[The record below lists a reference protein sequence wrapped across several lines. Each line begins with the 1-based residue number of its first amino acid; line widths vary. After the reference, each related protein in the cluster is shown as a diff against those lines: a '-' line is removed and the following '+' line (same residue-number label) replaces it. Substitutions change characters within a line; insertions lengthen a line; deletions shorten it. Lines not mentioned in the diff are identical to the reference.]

1 MVWATAWQRMPMQSK
16 QPFRRRILI
25 AFATMTILVSG
36 VFSLSIVAIV
46 HLIEEHLVS
55 AELALEL
62 GVVVQQDLKSGQAP
76 RLDSRTRFFASNY
89 PQYAIPQRY
98 ADLPEGFSEQLEGE
112 RAFYI
117 FTQVIDGDRY
127 LLVQEQSDFEKRE
140 QVLFNVVLAG
150 FLLSVLGALVLGW
163 LMSERV
169 MRPVSKLANQ
179 VRHRDQLLPLAPALA
194 PEYPDDEVGQ
204 LAAAFDSTLGRL
216 RQSLERERLFT
227 SDVSHELR
235 TPLMVIASSCEL
247 LSQVDLQ
254 PMQRKQVQR
263 IERASAEMQDLVQ
276 TFLQLARVKGS
287 ETLFAG
293 SASLRQIADE
303 QVETWA
309 PLMREKGLDFQVEVQ
324 ALHEGV
330 YNPTLLRTVMA
341 NLLRNALHYTETG
354 FVKLTLLADGFRV
367 EDSGVGIP
375 EQQHEQIFD
384 PFVRGEQARG
394 EGLGLGLSLVKRI
407 CAHQGWQISV
417 HSLPVVGSCFVVTL
431 QAATN

>member
-1 MVWATAWQRMPMQSK
+1 MDTK

-25 AFATMTILVSG
+25 AFVTMTILVSG
-36 VFSLSIVAIV
+36 IFSLSIVAIV

-55 AELALEL
+55 EELALEL
-62 GVVVQQDLKSGQAP
+62 GAVLEQDLKNGQAP
-76 RLDSRTRFFASNY
+76 RLDAKTRFYASGY
-89 PQYAIPQRY
+89 PQYAIPSRY
-98 ADLPEGFSEQLEGE
+98 ADLPEGFSEQFEGE

-117 FTQVIDGDRY
+117 FTQFIGGGRY
-127 LLVQEQSDFEKRE
+127 LLVQEQSEFEKRE

-150 FLLSVLGALVLGW
+150 FLLSVLGALALGW
-163 LMSERV
+163 FMSERV

-247 LSQVDLQ
+247 LSQVALQ
-254 PMQRKQVQR
+254 PAQRKQLER

-276 TFLQLARVKGS
+276 TFLQLARVKGNES
-287 ETLFAG
+287 LFAG

-303 QVETWA
+303 QVDTWS
-309 PLMREKGLDFQVEVQ
+309 PLMREKGLDFRLDVEAQ
-324 ALHEGV
+324 NDAV

-354 FVKLTLLADGFRV
+354 FVTLTLHANGFRV

-375 EQQHEQIFD
+375 EQHHEQIFD

-407 CAHQGWQISV
+407 CAHQGWQISL
-417 HSLPVVGSCFVVTL
+417 HSLPIAGSCFQVTFKAPL
-431 QAATN
+431 

>member
-1 MVWATAWQRMPMQSK
+1 MQNK

-55 AELALEL
+55 EELALEL

-117 FTQVIDGDRY
+117 FTEIINGDRY

-247 LSQVDLQ
+247 LSQVDLE
-254 PMQRKQVQR
+254 PTQRKQVQR

-276 TFLQLARVKGS
+276 TFLQLARVKGN

-293 SASLRQIADE
+293 SASLQQIADE

-309 PLMREKGLDFQVEVQ
+309 PLMREKGLDFQVDVQ

-341 NLLRNALHYTETG
+341 NLLRNALHYTESG
-354 FVKLTLLADGFRV
+354 FVKLTLQQNGFRV

-375 EQQHEQIFD
+375 EQHHEHIFD

-417 HSLPVVGSCFVVTL
+417 HSLPVAGSCFEVTF
-431 QAATN
+431 QAAS

>member
-1 MVWATAWQRMPMQSK
+1 MASVIAWQRIVMETK

-25 AFATMTILVSG
+25 AFVTMTILVSG
-36 VFSLSIVAIV
+36 IFSLSIVAIV

-55 AELALEL
+55 EELALEL
-62 GVVVQQDLKSGQAP
+62 DTVIEQDLKNGQAP
-76 RLDSRTRFFASNY
+76 RLDAKTRFYASSY
-89 PQYAIPQRY
+89 PGYRIPDRY
-98 ADLPEGFSEQLEGE
+98 ADLPNGFSEQVEGE
-112 RAFYI
+112 RAYYL
-117 FTQVIDGDRY
+117 FTQIKNGERY
-127 LLVQEQSDFEKRE
+127 LLVQEQSEFEKRE

-150 FLLSVLGALVLGW
+150 FLLSVLGALALGW
-163 LMSERV
+163 FMSERV

-247 LSQVDLQ
+247 LSQVALE
-254 PMQRKQVQR
+254 PTQRKQLER

-276 TFLQLARVKGS
+276 TFLQLARVKGNES
-287 ETLFAG
+287 LFAG

-303 QVETWA
+303 QVDIWS
-309 PLMREKGLDFQVEVQ
+309 PLMREKGLDFRLDVEAQ
-324 ALHEGV
+324 NGGV

-354 FVKLTLLADGFRV
+354 FVTLTLLADGFRV
-367 EDSGVGIP
+367 DDSGVGIP
-375 EQQHEQIFD
+375 EQQYEQIFD

-417 HSLPVVGSCFVVTL
+417 HSLPVTGSCFQVSLT
-431 QAATN
+431 APA

>member
-1 MVWATAWQRMPMQSK
+1 MQSK

-431 QAATN
+431 QAAAS

>member
-1 MVWATAWQRMPMQSK
+1 METK

-25 AFATMTILVSG
+25 AFVTMTILVSG

-55 AELALEL
+55 EELALEL
-62 GVVVQQDLKSGQAP
+62 GVVVQQDLQSGQSP
-76 RLDSRTRFFASNY
+76 RLDSRTRFYASNY
-89 PQYAIPQRY
+89 PAYAIPDRY
-98 ADLPEGFSEQLEGE
+98 ADLPEGFSEQVEGE

-117 FTQVIDGDRY
+117 FTQMINGERY
-127 LLVQEQSDFEKRE
+127 LLVQEQSEFEKRE

-150 FLLSVLGALVLGW
+150 FLLSVLGALGLGW
-163 LMSERV
+163 FMSERV
-169 MRPVSKLANQ
+169 MSPVSKLANQ

-254 PMQRKQVQR
+254 PAQRKQLER
-263 IERASAEMQDLVQ
+263 IERASGEMQDLVQ
-276 TFLQLARVKGS
+276 TFLQLARVKGNES
-287 ETLFAG
+287 LFAG

-303 QVETWA
+303 QVDIWS
-309 PLMREKGLDFQVEVQ
+309 PLMREKGLDFRMEVQ
-324 ALHEGV
+324 AQDDGI

-354 FVKLTLLADGFRV
+354 FVKLTLQPGGFRV

-375 EQQHEQIFD
+375 EQHHEQIFD

-417 HSLPVVGSCFVVTL
+417 HSLPVAGSCFQVVFE
-431 QAATN
+431 AAT

>member
-1 MVWATAWQRMPMQSK
+1 MENK

-25 AFATMTILVSG
+25 AFVTMTILVSG

-46 HLIEEHLVS
+46 HIIEEHLVS
-55 AELALEL
+55 EELALEL

-76 RLDSRTRFFASNY
+76 RLDSRTRFYASNY
-89 PQYAIPQRY
+89 PEYAIPSRY
-98 ADLPEGFSEQLEGE
+98 ADLPKGFSEQLEGE

-117 FTQVIDGDRY
+117 FTEIINGERY
-127 LLVQEQSDFEKRE
+127 LLVQEQSEFEKRE

-150 FLLSVLGALVLGW
+150 FLLSVLGALALGW
-163 LMSERV
+163 FMSERV

-247 LSQVDLQ
+247 LSQVALQ
-254 PMQRKQVQR
+254 PAQRKQLER

-276 TFLQLARVKGS
+276 TFLQLARVKGNES
-287 ETLFAG
+287 MFAG
-293 SASLRQIADE
+293 SASLGQIADE
-303 QVETWA
+303 QVDIWS
-309 PLMREKGLDFQVEVQ
+309 PLMREKGLDFTVELEAQ
-324 ALHEGV
+324 DDGV

-354 FVKLTLLADGFRV
+354 FVKLTLQHQGFRV

-375 EQQHEQIFD
+375 EQHHEQIFD

-407 CAHQGWQISV
+407 CAHQSWQISV
-417 HSLPVVGSCFVVTL
+417 HSLPVAGSCFQVTFE
-431 QAATN
+431 AAS

>member
-1 MVWATAWQRMPMQSK
+1 MQRK

-309 PLMREKGLDFQVEVQ
+309 PLMREKDLDFQVEVQ
-324 ALHEGV
+324 ALHGGV

-417 HSLPVVGSCFVVTL
+417 HSLPVVGSCFEVTF
-431 QAATN
+431 QPAS

>member
-1 MVWATAWQRMPMQSK
+1 MQRK

-431 QAATN
+431 QAAAS

>member
-1 MVWATAWQRMPMQSK
+1 MQNK

-55 AELALEL
+55 EELALEL

-117 FTQVIDGDRY
+117 FTEVINGDRY

-254 PMQRKQVQR
+254 PTQRKQVQR

-354 FVKLTLLADGFRV
+354 FVKLTLQQNGFRV

-375 EQQHEQIFD
+375 EQHHEQIFD

-417 HSLPVVGSCFVVTL
+417 HSLPVTGSCFEVTF
-431 QAATN
+431 QAAS

>member
-1 MVWATAWQRMPMQSK
+1 MQNK

-55 AELALEL
+55 EELALEL

-98 ADLPEGFSEQLEGE
+98 ADLPEGFSERLEGE

-117 FTQVIDGDRY
+117 FTEVINGDRY

-169 MRPVSKLANQ
+169 MRPVSKLAKQ

-247 LSQVDLQ
+247 LSQADLP
-254 PMQRKQVQR
+254 PMQRNQVQR

-276 TFLQLARVKGS
+276 TFLQLARVKGNES
-287 ETLFAG
+287 LFAG
-293 SASLRQIADE
+293 SASLRQITDE

-309 PLMREKGLDFQVEVQ
+309 PLMREKGLDFQLEVQ
-324 ALHEGV
+324 AHNEGV

-375 EQQHEQIFD
+375 EQHHEQIFD

-407 CAHQGWQISV
+407 CAHQGWQITV
-417 HSLPVVGSCFVVTL
+417 HSLPVAGSCFQVVL
-431 QAATN
+431 QPTN